1 MQNIYKIPRHRFHG
15 FSLIELIVVVA
26 IIGILAGVAWPAYKT
41 QSFKNR
47 RTEAIN
53 DLARIQV
60 FMSRCHADNGGYDCC
75 DNAAMAAYIAAN
87 PPANPPR
94 NYTLTFTTTNVDG
107 TQFACKQAQG
117 YTVTA
122 VPTAGGA
129 QAPGPTAADNDTCT
143 SFTIDH
149 LGNRTA
155 MNGVVPKPACW
166 GD

>member
-1 MQNIYKIPRHRFHG
+1 MQNTHKILRHGCHG

-26 IIGILAGVAWPAYKT
+26 IIAILAGVAWPMYEA

-47 RTEAIN
+47 RTEAID
-53 DLARIQV
+53 DLGRIQV
-60 FMSRCHADNGGYDCC
+60 FMARCYADNGGYDCC
-75 DNAAMAAYIAAN
+75 LLSDFTNAN
-87 PPANPPR
+87 PPPIGGVR
-94 NYTLTFTTTNVDG
+94 QYTLALTMTNVAAG
-107 TQFACKQAQG
+107 QFACKQAQG

-122 VPTAGGA
+122 TAGGSQTGDDA
-129 QAPGPTAADNDTCT
+129 CD

-155 MNGVVPKPACW
+155 LDSTATAKPACW